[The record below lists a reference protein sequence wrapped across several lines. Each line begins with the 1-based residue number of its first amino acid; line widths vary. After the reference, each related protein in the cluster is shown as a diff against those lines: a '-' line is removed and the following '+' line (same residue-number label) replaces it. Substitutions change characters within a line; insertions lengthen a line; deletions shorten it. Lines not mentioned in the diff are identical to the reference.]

1 MKERKSVRKI
11 KKANISLER
20 IRNWDRKQKLP
31 LWKEKNRKAD
41 KRREKKINV
50 SLVEENKKLDM
61 RKWTDKKI
69 YVCNISHPWYRWSR
83 AWGYPWGAAWW
94 GWSPCRSPRSGCP
107 ALLWHRQ
114 MPKRSTWVIQSK
126 WKSFVKYTNHELSCR
141 LTLSYPGQC
150 YGSGWIRFF
159 RRIGSVVKKPG
170 SVVFCY

>member
-50 SLVEENKKLDM
+50 SLVEKNRTFDM

-69 YVCNISHPWYRWSR
+69 YWDFYNIMIIYNN
-83 AWGYPWGAAWW
+83 
-94 GWSPCRSPRSGCP
+94 
-107 ALLWHRQ
+107 
-114 MPKRSTWVIQSK
+114 SK
-126 WKSFVKYTNHELSCR
+126 L
-141 LTLSYPGQC
+141 
-150 YGSGWIRFF
+150 I
-159 RRIGSVVKKPG
+159 KK
-170 SVVFCY
+170 